1 MQTYEELLSRAM
13 EKVPKTSG
21 TGERFEM
28 PLADTVQQGNQTIF
42 KNFSDIAQKLRR
54 EPKHFLKFLSKELAS
69 PGSLDGARAIFDSKL
84 QQRAVQVKLEAYVK
98 EFVICKSCGRP
109 DTKLITESRVVMAKC
124 EACGA
129 RNSVREI

>member
-1 MQTYEELLSRAM
+1 MQSYEDLLARAM
-13 EKVPKTSG
+13 EKVPKSAG
-21 TGERFEM
+21 AGERFEM
-28 PLADTVQQGNQTIF
+28 PTADISIQGNQTIF
-42 KNFSDIAQKLRR
+42 RNFSDIAQKLRR

-69 PGSLDGARAIFDSKL
+69 PGTIDGARAIFDTKL
-84 QQRAVQVKLEAYVK
+84 QAAAVQKKLEAYVK

-109 DTKLITESRVVMAKC
+109 DTRLITENRIAMAKC

>member
-13 EKVPKTSG
+13 EKVPKSAG
-21 TGERFEM
+21 AGERFEM
-28 PLADTVQQGNQTIF
+28 PLVETGLEGNKTIF
-42 KNFSDIAQKLRR
+42 KNFSAVAEKLRR
-54 EPKHFLKFLSKELAS
+54 EPKHLLKFLSKELAS
-69 PGSLDGARAIFDSKL
+69 PGAIDGARAIFDTKL
-84 QQRAVQVKLEAYVK
+84 QQLAIQKKLESYVK

-109 DTKLITESRVVMAKC
+109 DTKLVTESRIAMAKC